1 MFWIKNTIN
10 KMQIGQ
16 WILFAV
22 CLLTGM
28 AAFLIGISD
37 NIPGIIL
44 LVVSISA
51 AFGIWVWKWH
61 YPRKFWILLGAALI
75 SFPLG
80 VVLHNLFYALGI
92 GASEYKILAGVL
104 GFLEVIFFIVAVLC
118 AGPAALTALIGGI
131 IVSWKGI
138 SGIARVNR
146 SYRRFIQSHQ
156 ISDKEML
163 KFVNLARLS
172 ASGANLQPL
181 KYILSNTEEKNQMI
195 FPTLSWAG
203 YLKEWSG
210 PVEGEKPSAYIVM
223 LGDRAL
229 GNSFQYDA
237 GIACQSI
244 LLGAAERG
252 LGGCLI
258 GSIKKDSLREIL
270 SIPEGYEILLVIALG
285 KPGEKVVIE
294 DLAPDGDIKYWR
306 DENDL
311 HHVPKRGVG
320 ELILDL

>member
-22 CLLTGM
+22 CLLTGVT
-28 AAFLIGISD
+28 AFLIGISD

-51 AFGIWVWKWH
+51 AFGVWVWNWH
-61 YPRKFWILLGAALI
+61 YPRKFWILLGAALL
-75 SFPLG
+75 SFPVG

-92 GASEYKILAGVL
+92 GASEIKILAAVL
-104 GFLEVIFFIVAVLC
+104 SYLEVGFFIIAVLF

-131 IVSWKGI
+131 FVSWKGI
-138 SGIARVNR
+138 SGIAETNR

-156 ISDKEML
+156 ISDRDML
-163 KFVNLARLS
+163 RFVNLARLS

-181 KYILSNTEEKNQMI
+181 KYILSNTEEKNQKI

-210 PVEGEKPSAYIVM
+210 PVEGEKPSAYIIL
-223 LGDRAL
+223 LGDEAL

-237 GIACQSI
+237 GIVSQSI

-258 GSIKKDSLREIL
+258 GSIKRDALREAL
-270 SIPEGYEILLVIALG
+270 SIPEGFEILLVIALG

-294 DLAPDGDIKYWR
+294 DLAPEGDIKYWR
-306 DENDL
+306 DENDI
-311 HHVPKRGVG
+311 HHVPKRGVE

>member
-1 MFWIKNTIN
+1 MFWIKNNIN
-10 KMQIGQ
+10 RVKLGQ

-22 CLLTGM
+22 CLITGV
-28 AAFLIGISD
+28 AAFVIRISD
-37 NIPGIIL
+37 NIPGIL
-44 LVVSISA
+44 LLAVSISC
-51 AFGIWVWKWH
+51 AFGIWVWSWR
-61 YPRKFWILLGAALI
+61 YPKKFWILLGAALL
-75 SFPLG
+75 SFPGG
-80 VVLHNLFYALGI
+80 VILHNLFYALGTLA
-92 GASEYKILAGVL
+92 GEYKILAGAL
-104 GFLEVIFFIVAVLC
+104 SFFEVVFFIIAVLF

-163 KFVNLARLS
+163 VFVNLARLS

-181 KYILSNTEEKNQMI
+181 KYILSNTEEKNQKI

-203 YLKEWSG
+203 YLEEWSG
-210 PVEGEKPSAYIVM
+210 PVEGEKPSAYIIV
-223 LGDRAL
+223 LGDTGI

-258 GSIKKDSLREIL
+258 GSINKAALRENL

-294 DLAPDGDIKYWR
+294 DLAPEGDIKYWR

-311 HHVPKRGVG
+311 HHVPKRGLE
-320 ELILDL
+320 ELILDW